1 MKNTIQNL
9 IGEME
14 NRHVD
19 LEIVTDDIYN
29 LSRNIAEIRDD
40 TNRFDNI
47 DPVLIENAINVAEEA
62 SEHAARARD
71 ELESAIRQMKELLKT
86 AEQIL
91 K

>member
-9 IGEME
+9 IGDME

-19 LEIVTDDIYN
+19 LEIITDDIYN

-47 DPVLIENAINVAEEA
+47 DPVLVENAINVAEKA
-62 SEHAARARD
+62 NEHAAKARD
-71 ELESAIRQMKELLKT
+71 ELESAILRMKELLKT

>member
-9 IGEME
+9 IGDME

-19 LEIVTDDIYN
+19 LEIITDDIYN

-40 TNRFDNI
+40 TNRFANI
-47 DPVLIENAINVAEEA
+47 DPVFVENAINVAEEA

-71 ELESAIRQMKELLKT
+71 ELESAIRQMKELVKT

>member
-9 IGEME
+9 IGDME
-14 NRHVD
+14 NRHLD
-19 LEIVTDDIYN
+19 LDIITDDIYN
-29 LSRNIAEIRDD
+29 LSRNITEIRDD

-47 DPVLIENAINVAEEA
+47 DPVLVENAINVAEEA
-62 SEHAARARD
+62 SEHAAKARD

>member
-9 IGEME
+9 IGDME

-19 LEIVTDDIYN
+19 LKIITDDIYN

-40 TNRFDNI
+40 TNQFDNI
-47 DPVLIENAINVAEEA
+47 DPVLVENAINVAEEA

-86 AEQIL
+86 TEQIL
-91 K
+91 E

>member
-9 IGEME
+9 IGDME

-19 LEIVTDDIYN
+19 LEIITDDIYN

-47 DPVLIENAINVAEEA
+47 DPVLVENAINVAEEG
-62 SEHAARARD
+62 SEHAAKARD

>member
-1 MKNTIQNL
+1 
-9 IGEME
+9 ME

-19 LEIVTDDIYN
+19 LKIITDDIYN

-40 TNRFDNI
+40 TNQFDNI
-47 DPVLIENAINVAEEA
+47 DPVLVENAINVAEEA

-86 AEQIL
+86 TEQIL
-91 K
+91 E

>member
-9 IGEME
+9 IGDME

-19 LEIVTDDIYN
+19 LEIITDDIYN
-29 LSRNIAEIRDD
+29 LSRNITEIRDD

-47 DPVLIENAINVAEEA
+47 DPVLVENAINIGEEA

>member
-9 IGEME
+9 INDME

-19 LEIVTDDIYN
+19 LDIITDDIYN

-47 DPVLIENAINVAEEA
+47 DPVLVENAINVAEE
-62 SEHAARARD
+62 SNEHAAKARD

>member
-9 IGEME
+9 ISDME

-19 LEIVTDDIYN
+19 LDIITDDIYN

-40 TNRFDNI
+40 TNQFDNI
-47 DPVLIENAINVAEEA
+47 DPVLVENAINVAEEA
-62 SEHAARARD
+62 SEHAAKARD
-71 ELESAIRQMKELLKT
+71 ELESAIRRMKELLKT

>member
-9 IGEME
+9 IGDME

-19 LEIVTDDIYN
+19 LEIITDDIYN

-47 DPVLIENAINVAEEA
+47 DPVLVENAINVAEEA
-62 SEHAARARD
+62 SKHAAKARD
-71 ELESAIRQMKELLKT
+71 ELESAIRQMKELVKT

>member
-9 IGEME
+9 IGDME

-19 LEIVTDDIYN
+19 LEIITDDIYN

-47 DPVLIENAINVAEEA
+47 DPVLVENAINIAEEA
-62 SEHAARARD
+62 SKHAAKARD
-71 ELESAIRQMKELLKT
+71 ELESAIRQMKELVKT

>member
-9 IGEME
+9 IGDME

-19 LEIVTDDIYN
+19 LKIITDDIYN

-47 DPVLIENAINVAEEA
+47 DPVLVENAINVAKEA
-62 SEHAARARD
+62 SEHAAKARD
-71 ELESAIRQMKELLKT
+71 ELESAIRQMKELVKT

>member
-9 IGEME
+9 ISDME

-19 LEIVTDDIYN
+19 LQIITDDIYN

-62 SEHAARARD
+62 SEHAAKARD
-71 ELESAIRQMKELLKT
+71 ELESAIKQMEKLLKT
-86 AEQIL
+86 TKQIL
-91 K
+91 E

>member
-9 IGEME
+9 IGDME

-19 LEIVTDDIYN
+19 LEIITDDIYN

-47 DPVLIENAINVAEEA
+47 DPVLVENAINIAEEA

-71 ELESAIRQMKELLKT
+71 ELESAIRQMKKLLKT
-86 AEQIL
+86 AKQIL